1 MSIFFKDTYA
11 TLWDVK
17 PAEKYT
23 DLNISTSEKDKDG
36 NYVNSSWYPR
46 VFGDV
51 AEQFKHMKR
60 GDRFKI
66 ASGKIRRVPKKM
78 EDGSTRYFDEIR
90 IFALADMNSKGSD
103 VQGNPCDGGDD
114 MPY

>member
-36 NYVNSSWYPR
+36 NYVNSSCLLYTSPSPR
-46 VFGDV
+46 D
-51 AEQFKHMKR
+51 
-60 GDRFKI
+60 
-66 ASGKIRRVPKKM
+66 
-78 EDGSTRYFDEIR
+78 
-90 IFALADMNSKGSD
+90 
-103 VQGNPCDGGDD
+103 
-114 MPY
+114 

>member
-36 NYVNSSWYPR
+36 NYVNSSWYPPR
-46 VFGDV
+46 S
-51 AEQFKHMKR
+51 E
-60 GDRFKI
+60 
-66 ASGKIRRVPKKM
+66 
-78 EDGSTRYFDEIR
+78 EDGRWLDQ
-90 IFALADMNSKGSD
+90 IF
-103 VQGNPCDGGDD
+103 
-114 MPY
+114 